1 MLQAI
6 QNADVVTL
14 LFIQDHLRCGF
25 LSAIMKAASFL
36 GNAGILW
43 ITLAAILLL
52 IPRTRREGL
61 DLALC
66 MALPWR
72 LTEQIIKNLVARPR
86 PYLTVEGLVN
96 LIAPLNSYSFPS
108 GHACFSFAAATA
120 LALAF
125 RGRGGGWAFIPAVL
139 IAASRIYLGVHYP
152 SDVLAGA
159 AIGALGA
166 WGIFILSHRYIRF
179 RARTSGTREGPVQA
193 AHTRNTPDNS
203 N

>member
-1 MLQAI
+1 LY
-6 QNADVVTL
+6 
-14 LFIQDHLRCGF
+14 G
-25 LSAIMKAASFL
+25 AA
-36 GNAGILW
+36 
-43 ITLAAILLL
+43 LAADGADHKKFG
-52 IPRTRREGL
+52 RS
-61 DLALC
+61 AK
-66 MALPWR
+66 A
-72 LTEQIIKNLVARPR
+72 
-86 PYLTVEGLVN
+86 YLTVEGLVN

-108 GHACFSFAAATA
+108 GHACSSFAAATA
-120 LALAF
+120 LVLAF
-125 RGRGGGWAFIPAVL
+125 PGKGGWAFVPAVL
-139 IAASRIYLGVHYP
+139 IAVSRVYLGVHYP